1 MASPDL
7 QTLRMKAFTDMLR
20 SGRSLFD
27 EVTKETPQE
36 EREAEFEDYKR
47 RAKFKHNLDEEAKYD
62 ANKAMKEAKQAAMLA
77 EYTWQEQYNLTAE
90 QSATDL
96 RSTSD
101 FVITGERGRNIN
113 PGEKVK
119 GKIIGG
125 IEKFK
130 HQTMEGNL
138 MTVLTDKMT
147 TIDLEMSALKRFE
160 QGKAKYGGT
169 ITPKDAVRIAELKK
183 QVNEL
188 NVLIGK
194 NASARYKR
202 GFGFRGPV
210 NLYEKMQGKRGTKD
224 EAVRATFNT
233 YVKNI
238 EDYKRYLDSLGR

>member
-47 RAKFKHNLDEEAKYD
+47 RAKFKHDLDEEAKYD

-101 FVITGERGRNIN
+101 FRSIGGAANRPLN

-119 GKIIGG
+119 GLFR

-130 HQTMEGNL
+130 HQDMEGNL

-169 ITPKDAVRIAELKK
+169 ITPKDAARIAELKK

-194 NASARYKR
+194 DASARYKQGW
-202 GFGFRGPV
+202 GFKGPL